1 MTDAP
6 DATNAQRAGLPAR
19 SYLFVPATR
28 PERFAKALESGAHA
42 VIVDLEDAVPP
53 ADKDRARKA
62 LTEWLSPARPVLVR
76 INAAGTPGFEAD
88 LALCARPG
96 IAGIVL
102 PKAENADDIE
112 RVVRASG
119 GRVPVLPLVETA
131 LGLWCARALGE
142 APGVARLLF
151 GSIDFQLDL
160 GVRDD
165 ALLAYRAQIVLA
177 SRVAGIAAPVDGVT
191 TAIDD
196 ADTLRRDAERARE
209 LGFGGKLCIHPKQVA
224 VVNATFRPT
233 EGEIAWAQRVV
244 AADAAAQGAAVAV
257 DGKMVDRPVLS
268 QARAILAEAEHL
280 PRD

>member
-1 MTDAP
+1 MTDALG
-6 DATNAQRAGLPAR
+6 AANAQRAGAPVR

-28 PERFAKALESGAHA
+28 PERFAKALESGAQA
-42 VIVDLEDAVPP
+42 VIVDLEDAVSP
-53 ADKDRARKA
+53 ADKDRARAA
-62 LTEWLSPARPVLVR
+62 LAAWLSPARPVLVR
-76 INAAGTPGFEAD
+76 INAAATPWFAAD
-88 LALCARPG
+88 LALCTQPG

-112 RVVRASG
+112 RVVRASNE
-119 GRVPVLPLVETA
+119 RVPVLPLVETA
-131 LGLWCARALGE
+131 QGLWNARALGE
-142 APGVARLLF
+142 APGVVRLLF

-196 ADTLRRDAERARE
+196 ADTLRRDTERARE

-244 AADAAAQGAAVAV
+244 AADATAQGAAVAV
-257 DGKMVDRPVLS
+257 DGKMVDRPVLA
-268 QARAILAEAEHL
+268 QAHAILAEAEHL